1 MDNFV
6 STETGTGLAS
16 LETQVVRFRDHTRS
30 SHDVLA
36 ETGGS
41 SNNNNNNNNND
52 NNSDIEEAE
61 EPVVGEL
68 RQGGMFCKKNSF
80 EQIREAFKK
89 KM

>member
-41 SNNNNNNNNND
+41 SNNNNNN
-52 NNSDIEEAE
+52 SDTEEAE

-68 RQGGMFCKKNSF
+68 RQGESFAKKIVLN
-80 EQIREAFKK
+80 RL
-89 KM
+89 

>member
-41 SNNNNNNNNND
+41 SNNNNSNNNNNNK
-52 NNSDIEEAE
+52 NNSDTEEAE

-68 RQGGMFCKKNSF
+68 RQGEYFAKKIVLN
-80 EQIREAFKK
+80 RL
-89 KM
+89 